1 MFKKSDKKI
10 KENDQE
16 SNAAFEEFFN
26 QVLKKMPARSAK
38 IISSSLTVSKARAEQ
53 FLASNSQKFDHLFD
67 EFLIGVDLS
76 LIHISEIGERVLKNS
91 KFKFS
96 ER

>member
-38 IISSSLTVSKARAEQ
+38 IISSSLTVSKAKAEQ

-67 EFLIGVDLS
+67 EFFGWS
-76 LIHISEIGERVLKNS
+76 GQSNAKEMS
-91 KFKFS
+91 
-96 ER
+96 

>member
-38 IISSSLTVSKARAEQ
+38 IISSSLTVSKAKAEQ
-53 FLASNSQKFDHLFD
+53 FLDSNSQKFAYLFD
-67 EFLIGVDLS
+67 EFWLEWTVKREGNVMKPFIS
-76 LIHISEIGERVLKNS
+76 LP
-91 KFKFS
+91 
-96 ER
+96 

>member
-38 IISSSLTVSKARAEQ
+38 IISSSLTVSKAKAEQ
-53 FLASNSQKFDHLFD
+53 FLAISRLVFPLRSVKTRNFCISLGTVSYTHLD
-67 EFLIGVDLS
+67 VYKRQAQPHHL
-76 LIHISEIGERVLKNS
+76 
-91 KFKFS
+91 
-96 ER
+96 

>member
-10 KENDQE
+10 KEKNQE

-38 IISSSLTVSKARAEQ
+38 IISSSLTVSKAKAEQ

-67 EFLIGVDLS
+67 EFLESTVKREENVMKPFIS
-76 LIHISEIGERVLKNS
+76 LP
-91 KFKFS
+91 
-96 ER
+96 